1 MTSRS
6 SLYKRLMTMTGAAGL
21 IAGSVGMF
29 VGAGAS
35 AYAQSNTSASYT
47 IGYKVT
53 GVSFASSSDASK
65 ASANYTVGF
74 TMPTNVGTSTAT
86 VVVAGLPDSS
96 LPTSVVVTN
105 TTTSTQSVDSSTG
118 GSVSITNPMAGD
130 SYTLEFLSATNT
142 SVTSETSYDPT
153 VTVNSLDYGMA
164 SSAFE
169 LMPPSTSPSAVATAT
184 STATGQSV
192 SDSFSGFAVSGAT
205 ASSALFLNFETLD
218 QVYPT
223 SPTDYTVSVN
233 SNGTTTSDAVTLG
246 GVAITGS
253 TLELNLANSI
263 PTGATVSVSIDG
275 AKNNSLVTATTVGM
289 SLGSATAVSGTVTS
303 SNDTD
308 VAEFL
313 QSAATTYSAQLAV
326 NPTAAS
332 ASSAT
337 WTISLTLPSGYSSS
351 DTAFSLVTGTS
362 GESAFSGW
370 AVFDNTTSS
379 ADMSGTGKSVA
390 LGSSAKAGDSVTIDL
405 YGVANS
411 GSTSAMAEFDLG
423 SGSSALRFATNS
435 VTLSQVATESVNVV
449 PSTPVPGAAA
459 TYTVSGL
466 AASSNGITAQS
477 GTSYIG
483 LDFPTGT
490 VLPTNPADYTV
501 TDLTNSSLSG
511 AYSVSGATGTSTDPI
526 GIKIETTNTI
536 PAGNDLQITISGVIN
551 PEIANTYNM
560 MWSGDVTAAAQQVA
574 SFPTAATTYPNGAL
588 ILSGGQID
596 VVAGGYA
603 FGIPNGTVFS
613 EIKATDMSK
622 VVSGSFPTAASPT
635 PGTLI
640 HPVGSAGIWVV
651 GTNGEIYQFSS
662 MSQFKQD
669 GYSMTQVVP
678 VPAGA
683 AGLVAGVGT
692 LPTAAQTMA
701 NGALV
706 QFGKTVYEYAGGV
719 PTGIATEAELSAI
732 QKVTGAT
739 VVMGSGSTATSG
751 TVVTGALV
759 HPLGTSGIWV
769 SVSNMALEQFS
780 TASQFT
786 GDGYSFQY
794 VLPVASV
801 GAYTTK

>member
-1 MTSRS
+1 MSSRS

-74 TMPTNVGTSTAT
+74 TMPTNVGTSTA
-86 VVVAGLPDSS
+86 VVDVAGLPDSS

-105 TTTSTQSVDSSTG
+105 TTTGTQSVDAFNS
-118 GSVSITNPMAGD
+118 GSVSITNPVAGD
-130 SYTLEFLSATNT
+130 SYTLELLSATNT
-142 SVTSETSYDPT
+142 GVTSQTSYDPT
-153 VTVNSLDYGMA
+153 VTINSLDYGMT

-169 LMPPSTSPSAVATAT
+169 LMPPSTSPSAVATVT

-192 SDSFSGFAVSGAT
+192 SDSFSGFAVSGTT
-205 ASSALFLNFETLD
+205 ASSALFLNFGTLD

-223 SPTDYTVSVN
+223 APADYTVSVN

-246 GVAITGS
+246 GVTTGS
-253 TLELNLANSI
+253 TYLELDLASSI
-263 PTGATVSVSIDG
+263 PTGAIVSVSIDG
-275 AKNNSLVTATTVGM
+275 ATNDSSVTATTVEM
-289 SLGSATAVSGTVTS
+289 SLGSSLTAASTVTS
-303 SNDTD
+303 SNDSD
-308 VAEFL
+308 VAEFF
-313 QSAATTYSAQLAV
+313 QTSATTDSAQLAV
-326 NPTAAS
+326 NPTSAS

-351 DTAFSLVTGTS
+351 SDTAFSLVTGTT
-362 GESAFSGW
+362 GESSFSGW
-370 AVFDNTTSS
+370 AVHDTTTTS
-379 ADMSGTGKSVA
+379 ADMSGTGTSVT

-405 YGVANS
+405 YGVANG

-423 SGSSALRFATNS
+423 GSSGLPFATNS

-466 AASSNGITAQS
+466 AASSGGITAQS
-477 GTSYIG
+477 GSSYIG

-511 AYSVSGATGTSTDPI
+511 VYSVSSTAGTTADPK

-536 PAGNDLQITISGVIN
+536 PAGNDLQITITGVIN
-551 PEIANTYNM
+551 PDTAKTYNM
-560 MWSGDVTAAAQQVA
+560 MWGGDVTAAAQQVA

>member
-1 MTSRS
+1 
-6 SLYKRLMTMTGAAGL
+6 MTGAAGL

-53 GVSFASSSDASK
+53 GVSFASSSDASS
-65 ASANYTVGF
+65 ATANYTVGF
-74 TMPTNVGTSTAT
+74 TMPTNVSTSTAT
-86 VVVAGLPDSS
+86 VDVGGLPDSS

-105 TTTSTQSVDSSTG
+105 TTTSTQSVDGFNGT
-118 GSVSITNPMAGD
+118 SVSITNPVAGD

-142 SVTSETSYDPT
+142 GVTSKTSYDPT
-153 VTVNSLDYGMA
+153 VTVNSLDYGMT

-169 LMPPSTSPSAVATAT
+169 LMPSSTSPSAVATAT

-192 SDSFSGFAVSGAT
+192 NDSFSGFAVSGTT
-205 ASSALFLNFETLD
+205 ASSALFLNFGTVD
-218 QVYPT
+218 QTYPT
-223 SPTDYTVSVN
+223 APTDYTVSVN

-246 GVAITGS
+246 GVTTGS
-253 TLELNLANSI
+253 TYLELNLANSI

-275 AKNNSLVTATTVGM
+275 TKNKSLVTATTVEM
-289 SLGSATAVSGTVTS
+289 SLGSSTAASGTVTI

-313 QSAATTYSAQLAV
+313 QSAATTDSAELAV
-326 NPTAAS
+326 NPTSAS

-351 DTAFSLVTGTS
+351 DTAFSLTS
-362 GESAFSGW
+362 GTTDASTSAFSGW
-370 AVFDNTTSS
+370 AVYDTTTTS
-379 ADMSGTGKSVA
+379 ADMSGTGTSVT

-405 YGVANS
+405 YGVVVPN

-423 SGSSALRFATNS
+423 SGASALPFATNS

-466 AASSNGITAQS
+466 AASSGGITAQS
-477 GTSYIG
+477 GSSYIG

-490 VLPTNPADYTV
+490 VLPTNSANYTV

-511 AYSVSGATGTSTDPI
+511 VYSVGGVTGTSADPK
-526 GIKIETTNTI
+526 GIQIETTNTI
-536 PAGNDLQITISGVIN
+536 PAGNDLQITITGVIN
-551 PEIANTYNM
+551 PDTANTYNM
-560 MWSGDVTAAAQQVA
+560 MWTGNVMAAAQKVTA
-574 SFPTAATTYPNGAL
+574 VPNAATTYPNGAL

-622 VVSGSFPTAASPT
+622 VVSGSFPTAASPA

-662 MSQFKQD
+662 MSQFMQD

-780 TASQFT
+780 TGSQFT

-801 GAYTTK
+801 GAYTAS